1 MIDHY
6 IMLSMFR
13 ACLPGGAARITRVIA
28 VKNTGGR
35 MGAGQRRR
43 YGAGA
48 WFIGALTVLMSLDAG
63 AWERVR
69 DSAPERYTVAEG
81 DTLWDIAGRFLHAP
95 WQWPELWQT
104 NPAIRNPN
112 LIYPGDVLTLSD
124 CQGDPCL
131 SLSRQQRV
139 VTLSPKMRT
148 VPRREAIPPIDARI
162 IRPFLRDH
170 RIKEG
175 DPAADAM
182 AYVVAGHQG
191 RLISGA
197 GDSLYVRGQV
207 PRQADVGIYR
217 PADTYTAN
225 DGTVLGTE
233 LIKIGEARYLRA
245 EEDIAQ
251 LQVLSAAQEIRNND
265 LVLPLEASRLD
276 DDMVPRAPRN
286 ALSGTLIGVPGGVRF
301 IGRLQVVT
309 IDLGTLDGVQAGHV
323 FQIAQQGEVVSDPR
337 NQASITL
344 PSEAA
349 GTLMVFSPYDRVS
362 YALVMEASQVV
373 EVGDLVRTP
382 PR

>member
-1 MIDHY
+1 
-6 IMLSMFR
+6 
-13 ACLPGGAARITRVIA
+13 
-28 VKNTGGR
+28 

-43 YGAGA
+43 YGVGC
-48 WFIGALTVLMSLDAG
+48 WFIGTLSLLMSLDVG

-69 DSAPERYTVAEG
+69 DSAPERYTVVEG

-95 WQWPELWQT
+95 WQWPDLWQT
-104 NPAIRNPN
+104 NPAIRNPH

-124 CQGDPCL
+124 CQGAPCL
-131 SLSRQQRV
+131 SLSRGQRV
-139 VTLSPKMRT
+139 VKLSPKMRA
-148 VPRREAIPPIDARI
+148 VPRREAILPIDASI

-175 DPAADAM
+175 DPADNAM
-182 AYVVAGHQG
+182 AYVVAGNQG

-207 PRQADVGIYR
+207 PTQAEVGIYR
-217 PADTYTAN
+217 PADTYVAN
-225 DGTVLGTE
+225 DGKVLGTE
-233 LIKIGEARYLRA
+233 LIKISEARYLRA
-245 EEDIAQ
+245 DADIAQ
-251 LQVLSAAQEIRNND
+251 LRVLSAAQEIRNND
-265 LVLPLEASRLD
+265 LVLPLETSQLN

-323 FQIAQQGEVVSDPR
+323 FQIAEQGEVVNDPR
-337 NQASITL
+337 SQEPLRL
-344 PSEAA
+344 PDEAA
-349 GTLMVFSPYDRVS
+349 GTLMVFNPYDHVS
-362 YALVMEASQVV
+362 YALVMEASRVL

>member
-1 MIDHY
+1 
-6 IMLSMFR
+6 
-13 ACLPGGAARITRVIA
+13 
-28 VKNTGGR
+28 
-35 MGAGQRRR
+35 MGVGQRRR
-43 YGAGA
+43 YGAGS
-48 WFIGALTVLMSLDAG
+48 WFIGALTLLISLDVS

-69 DSAPERYTVAEG
+69 DSAPERYTVVEG
-81 DTLWDIAGRFLHAP
+81 DTLWRIAGRFLHAP
-95 WQWPELWQT
+95 WQWPDLCQV
-104 NPAIRNPN
+104 NPAIRNPH
-112 LIYPGDVLTLSD
+112 LIYPGDVLTLGD
-124 CQGDPCL
+124 CQGAPCL
-131 SLSRQQRV
+131 SLSRGQRV
-139 VTLSPKMRT
+139 VTLSPKMRA
-148 VPRREAIPPIDARI
+148 VPRREAIAPIDANI

-170 RIKEG
+170 RIVEG

-182 AYVVAGHQG
+182 AYVVAGNQG

-217 PADTYTAN
+217 PADTYTAG
-225 DGTVLGTE
+225 DGTALGTE

-245 EEDIAQ
+245 EEDITQ
-251 LQVLSAAQEIRNND
+251 LRVNSANQEIRNND
-265 LVLPLEASRLD
+265 LVLPLEPPRLD
-276 DDMVPRAPRN
+276 NDMVPRAPRN
-286 ALSGTLIGVPGGVRF
+286 ALSGALIGVPGGVRF

-323 FQIAQQGEVVSDPR
+323 FQIAQQGKVINDPR
-337 NQASITL
+337 SQAPLTL

-362 YALVMEASQVV
+362 YALVMEASRVL